1 MPIDLN
7 NQILEVWLV
16 AGGILAFGAAVGT
29 FVGYYF
35 RLGDGI
41 KAILRDDD

>member
-7 NQILEVWLV
+7 NAILEVWLV

-35 RLGDGI
+35 RPGEGI
-41 KAILRDDD
+41 RSILRDDE